1 MKTNFEK
8 FKEKLTI
15 DEVVELM
22 NETGDCELC
31 PCQKECEND
40 TLSDH
45 TCRSFLK
52 MWLERKEDYERI
64 TLKANILGGLN
75 SYILGL
81 GDENILEPW
90 FMCGVPDGCTED
102 ELMEIAEDD
111 DEFRRIAKTFAKL
124 I

>member
-1 MKTNFEK
+1 MTRKIIDVIINLSNEREVNKIKTNFEK
-8 FKEKLTI
+8 
-15 DEVVELM
+15 
-22 NETGDCELC
+22 
-31 PCQKECEND
+31 
-40 TLSDH
+40 
-45 TCRSFLK
+45 LK
-52 MWLERKEDYERI
+52 KWLERAEDYERI
-64 TLKANILGGLN
+64 VLKANILGGLN

-90 FMCGVPDGCTED
+90 LMCGVPDGCTEE